1 MAITM
6 QGAWTV
12 AVKSKSAAFAQRFV
26 NPRLEADPPPY
37 RPSPALRGP
46 IHLPVAYDKLIG
58 N

>member
-1 MAITM
+1 LAR
-6 QGAWTV
+6 AE
-12 AVKSKSAAFAQRFV
+12 ARAALAAFAQRFV